1 MQFDDFKFGVYI
13 IIAIKDSI
21 ANFWLESKELDDLVD
36 KDIEHQIDLIRFFCI
51 EQEISLVD
59 I

>member
-21 ANFWLESKELDDLVD
+21 ANFWLDNIYSEEEMKKSAAKSSFASNSTN
-36 KDIEHQIDLIRFFCI
+36 IFFYY
-51 EQEISLVD
+51 
-59 I
+59 